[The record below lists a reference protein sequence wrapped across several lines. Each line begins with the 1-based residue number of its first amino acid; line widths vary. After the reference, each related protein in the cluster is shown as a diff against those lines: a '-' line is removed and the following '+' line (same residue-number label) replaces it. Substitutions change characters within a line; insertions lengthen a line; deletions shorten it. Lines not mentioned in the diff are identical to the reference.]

1 MTCFG
6 GSIIG
11 KLFWVDIVL
20 FSKLLSSSF
29 ASLSCSLEG
38 PIKDVFE
45 KQLHQTDSERGI
57 LALKCC
63 SNEDKLGLLKKQL
76 TANEKHRS
84 EYMKRYE
91 DAIIDKKRMSED
103 LSSRIVNL
111 KSKCSTIEE
120 CCICLSKDLD
130 DVRHESSDWRNKY
143 DQRDLELQ
151 REKEKFYAQK
161 TILES
166 SYTVTEGRFAVAHE
180 QVISAQEEAL
190 EWKQKYDIAA
200 GEAKAGLERSGL
212 VQEWAND
219 KALERE
225 DVIREEWGTELLEKV
240 NVFFAY
246 ILFHDSFIRSLI
258 QHLLDAIGRGNQ
270 ELECKTGE
278 H

>member
-1 MTCFG
+1 M
-6 GSIIG
+6 
-11 KLFWVDIVL
+11 
-20 FSKLLSSSF
+20 
-29 ASLSCSLEG
+29 
-38 PIKDVFE
+38 
-45 KQLHQTDSERGI
+45 
-57 LALKCC
+57 
-63 SNEDKLGLLKKQL
+63 
-76 TANEKHRS
+76 
-84 EYMKRYE
+84 
-91 DAIIDKKRMSED
+91 
-103 LSSRIVNL
+103 
-111 KSKCSTIEE
+111 
-120 CCICLSKDLD
+120 
-130 DVRHESSDWRNKY
+130 
-143 DQRDLELQ
+143 ELQ